1 MRYTIYQVI
10 FSTFTNQKKNSS
22 NEP

>member
-10 FSTFTNQKKNSS
+10 FSTFTNQKINSS